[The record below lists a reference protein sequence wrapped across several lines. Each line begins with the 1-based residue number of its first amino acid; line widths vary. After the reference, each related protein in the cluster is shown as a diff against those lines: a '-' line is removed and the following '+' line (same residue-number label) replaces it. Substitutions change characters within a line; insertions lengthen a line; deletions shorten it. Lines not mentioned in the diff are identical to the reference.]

1 MFSVYSKVY
10 QVFFAFYC
18 NKYSKTKQ
26 LLLGKLSNIIAG
38 IQCLDVIKICLLV
51 KIGRTG
57 SRQIKKSLSKITIK
71 QTTP

>member
-38 IQCLDVIKICLLV
+38 IQSLLLLSSYLLV
-51 KIGRTG
+51 GNPYLTYC
-57 SRQIKKSLSKITIK
+57 SKAT
-71 QTTP
+71 